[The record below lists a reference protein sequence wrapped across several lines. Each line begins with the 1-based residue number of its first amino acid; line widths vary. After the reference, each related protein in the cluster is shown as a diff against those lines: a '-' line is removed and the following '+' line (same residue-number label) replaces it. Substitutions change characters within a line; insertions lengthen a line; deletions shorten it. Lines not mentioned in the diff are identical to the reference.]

1 MNKIHT
7 FGKII
12 VKIIS
17 QGCDFLNPKTMSSR
31 KTTFLRVL
39 IIFVLVSLIIFAVV
53 YPEKEFSSS
62 VQTLSKYGSR
72 GNEVRQIQTKLK
84 ELGYYKGS
92 VDGIFGKQT
101 RSAVIAFQKNCG
113 LAADGI
119 AGPKTLLYL
128 GITSSSSSSGYGGYS
143 SADVELLARV
153 INAEARGESYV
164 GQVAVGAVVLNRV
177 EHSSFPDTISGVIYQ
192 SGAFSSVYGKNWYA
206 TISSSARKA
215 AKDCINGWDPSGG
228 AIYFF
233 NPAKT
238 SDRWLRSRPVT
249 TVIGGHTFAK

>member
-1 MNKIHT
+1 
-7 FGKII
+7 
-12 VKIIS
+12 
-17 QGCDFLNPKTMSSR
+17 MSS
-31 KTTFLRVL
+31 KPLSSKKIKLLRVL
-39 IIFVLVSLIIFAVV
+39 IIFVLVSLIVFAVV

-72 GNEVRQIQTKLK
+72 GSEVKQVQTKLK

-92 VDGIFGKQT
+92 IDGIFGKQT
-101 RSAVIAFQKNCG
+101 KAAVIAFQKNCG
-113 LAADGI
+113 LTADGI

-128 GITSSSSSSGYGGYS
+128 GITSSSSSGGYGKYS

-192 SGAFSSVYGKNWYA
+192 SGAFSSVYGKNWYV
-206 TISSSARKA
+206 TISDSARKA

-228 AIYFF
+228 AIYFY

-238 SDRWLRSRPVT
+238 SNKWLRTRPVT

>member
-1 MNKIHT
+1 MI
-7 FGKII
+7 
-12 VKIIS
+12 
-17 QGCDFLNPKTMSSR
+17 FLNPKSSSSK
-31 KTTFLRVL
+31 KTILFRVL
-39 IIFVLVSLIIFAVV
+39 TILLLVSLIAFAVV
-53 YPEKEFSSS
+53 YPERDFSS

-72 GNEVRQIQTKLK
+72 GSEVKQIQTKLK

-101 RSAVIAFQKNCG
+101 KSAVIAFQKNCG
-113 LAADGI
+113 LTADGI

-128 GITSSSSSSGYGGYS
+128 GITSSSSSSSSGYGGYS

-192 SGAFSSVYGKNWYA
+192 SGAFSSVYGKNWYV
-206 TISSSARKA
+206 TISDSARKA

-228 AIYFF
+228 AIYFY

-238 SDRWLRSRPVT
+238 SNKWLRTRPVT

>member
-1 MNKIHT
+1 MHK
-7 FGKII
+7 KEMSQRM
-12 VKIIS
+12 VK
-17 QGCDFLNPKTMSSR
+17 
-31 KTTFLRVL
+31 FLRVML
-39 IIFVLVSLIIFAVV
+39 IVVLNAMIIFCAV
-53 YPEKEFSSS
+53 YPDINEPYSTP
-62 VQTLSKYGSR
+62 TLSQYGSR
-72 GNEVRQIQTKLK
+72 GSEVRQIQTKLK

-113 LAADGI
+113 LTADGI

-128 GITSSSSSSGYGGYS
+128 GITSNSSSGYGGYS

-192 SGAFSSVYGKNWYA
+192 SGAFSSVYGKNWYV
-206 TISSSARKA
+206 TISDSARKA

-228 AIYFF
+228 AIYFY

-238 SDRWLRSRPVT
+238 SNKWLRTRPIT

>member
-1 MNKIHT
+1 MKQRT
-7 FGKII
+7 VRFWR
-12 VKIIS
+12 
-17 QGCDFLNPKTMSSR
+17 T
-31 KTTFLRVL
+31 VL
-39 IIFVLVSLIIFAVV
+39 IVVLNAMIIFCAV
-53 YPEKEFSSS
+53 YPDINEPYST
-62 VQTLSKYGSR
+62 QTLSQYGSR
-72 GNEVRQIQTKLK
+72 GSEVRQIQTKLK

-92 VDGIFGKQT
+92 IDGIFGRQT
-101 RSAVIAFQKNCG
+101 KSAVIAFQKNCG
-113 LAADGI
+113 LTADGI

-128 GITSSSSSSGYGGYS
+128 GITSGTSSGYGGYS
-143 SADVELLARV
+143 AADVELLARV

-192 SGAFSSVYGKNWYA
+192 SGAFSSVYGKNWYV
-206 TISSSARKA
+206 TISDSARKA

-228 AIYFF
+228 AIYFY

-238 SDRWLRSRPVT
+238 SNKWLRTRPVT

>member
-1 MNKIHT
+1 
-7 FGKII
+7 
-12 VKIIS
+12 
-17 QGCDFLNPKTMSSR
+17 MSSR
-31 KTTFLRVL
+31 NFSKKKLIFFRVL
-39 IIFVLVSLIIFAVV
+39 IIFVLVSLIVFAVV
-53 YPEKEFSSS
+53 FPEREFSS

-72 GNEVRQIQTKLK
+72 GSEVRQIQTKLK

-92 VDGIFGKQT
+92 IDGIFGKQT
-101 RSAVIAFQKNCG
+101 QSAVIAFQKNCG
-113 LAADGI
+113 LTADGI

-128 GITSSSSSSGYGGYS
+128 GITGSSSSGYGGYS
-143 SADVELLARV
+143 AADVELLARV

-192 SGAFSSVYGKNWYA
+192 SGAFSSVYGKNWYV
-206 TISSSARKA
+206 TISDSARKA
-215 AKDCINGWDPSGG
+215 ARDCINGWDPSGG
-228 AIYFF
+228 AIYFY

-238 SDRWLRSRPVT
+238 SNKWLRTRPVT

>member
-1 MNKIHT
+1 M
-7 FGKII
+7 
-12 VKIIS
+12 
-17 QGCDFLNPKTMSSR
+17 PKYLSPK
-31 KTTFLRVL
+31 KTRLLQVL
-39 IIFVLVSLIIFAVV
+39 IIFVLVSLIIFAVI
-53 YPEKEFSSS
+53 YPEREFSSI
-62 VQTLSKYGSR
+62 QTLSKYGSR
-72 GNEVRQIQTKLK
+72 GSEVRQVQTKLK

-92 VDGIFGKQT
+92 IDGIFGKQT
-101 RSAVIAFQKNCG
+101 KSAVVAFQKNCG
-113 LAADGI
+113 LKADGI

-128 GITSSSSSSGYGGYS
+128 GITGSSSSGYGGYS

-192 SGAFSSVYGKNWYA
+192 SEAFSSVYGKNWYV
-206 TISSSARKA
+206 TISDSARKA

-228 AIYFF
+228 AIYFY

-238 SDRWLRSRPVT
+238 SNKWLRTRPVT